1 MMSRFNVYKYTTII
15 VDCQFYIDILLAS
28 VYIFS
33 VDGLYAIDYDRR
45 MTLKALLEAH
55 GMTQPADLA
64 DVLEID
70 RRHAWLIWWGKQG
83 LSRDLALKL
92 YDRRG
97 IPLDQL
103 LRATGRPTKDHQMP
117 KGRRPGGRQRKD
129 GPAHE

>member
-1 MMSRFNVYKYTTII
+1 LLLNVYKYTSIPTNS
-15 VDCQFYIDILLAS
+15 QYHIDIFSSS
-28 VYIFS
+28 VYIFP

-55 GMTQPADLA
+55 GMRQPADLA

-103 LRATGRPTKDHQMP
+103 LRATGKPLKDPRIP
-117 KGRRPGGRQRKD
+117 KGRRPRQRPSGGGKG
-129 GPAHE
+129 GPS

>member
-1 MMSRFNVYKYTTII
+1 
-15 VDCQFYIDILLAS
+15 LEAE
-28 VYIFS
+28 YIFS
-33 VDGLYAIDYDRR
+33 VDGLYTIDYDRR
-45 MTLKALLEAH
+45 MTLKALLEAN

-103 LRATGRPTKDHQMP
+103 LRATGKPTKDHQMP
-117 KGRRPGGRQRKD
+117 KGRRPGRSRPPNRPPGE

>member
-1 MMSRFNVYKYTTII
+1 
-15 VDCQFYIDILLAS
+15 

-33 VDGLYAIDYDRR
+33 VDGLYTIDYDRR

-103 LRATGRPTKDHQMP
+103 LRTTGKPTKDHQMP
-117 KGRRPGGRQRKD
+117 KGRRPGRHRPPHRPPGE